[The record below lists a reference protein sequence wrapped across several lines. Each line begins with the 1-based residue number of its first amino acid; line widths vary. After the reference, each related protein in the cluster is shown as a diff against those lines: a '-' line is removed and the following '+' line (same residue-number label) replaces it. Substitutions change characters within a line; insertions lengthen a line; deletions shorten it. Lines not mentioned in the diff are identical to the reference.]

1 MEQRVK
7 ENLQVLWDYMHMG
20 MEPRKVDCIVGF
32 GNLNLPVAVR
42 AAELYRQGY
51 APKILFTG
59 GLGRNTEDKW
69 GGSEAERFAKVAMNQ
84 GVPAEDIIL
93 EKESANTA
101 ENILFTREKF
111 RELHMDVK
119 SILAV
124 HQQFMERRIYAAL
137 KLHWPEL
144 DAVITSPQ
152 TSIQEYLDAV
162 AVQGMEEKAAIEVI
176 VGDFLRMDL
185 YAKKG
190 WQIPQSIPD
199 QAWTAFHALVE
210 IGYCGQ
216 LPRE

>member
-1 MEQRVK
+1 MERRVE

-32 GNLNLPVAVR
+32 GSLNLPVAFR
-42 AAELYRQGY
+42 AAELYRLGY

-69 GGSEAERFAKVAMNQ
+69 DGSEAERFARAAMEQ
-84 GVPAEDIIL
+84 GVPAKDIIL
-93 EKESANTA
+93 EEESTNTA

-111 RELHMDVK
+111 QKLNLNVK

-152 TSIQEYLDAV
+152 TGIQEYLDTV
-162 AVQGMEEKAAIEVI
+162 AVQGMGEKTAIEVI
-176 VGDFLRMDL
+176 VGDFQRMDL

-190 WQIPQSIPD
+190 WQIPQSIPER
-199 QAWTAFHALVE
+199 AWAAFHTLE
-210 IGYCGQ
+210 ELGYYGQ
-216 LPRE
+216 LLQK